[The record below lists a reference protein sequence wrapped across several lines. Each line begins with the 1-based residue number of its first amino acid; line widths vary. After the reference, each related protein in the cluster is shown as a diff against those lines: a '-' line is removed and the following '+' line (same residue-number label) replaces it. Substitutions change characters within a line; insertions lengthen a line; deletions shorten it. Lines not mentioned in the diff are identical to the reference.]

1 MIMTTILRSNSG
13 ECPLWGVCR
22 ICAWVVR
29 GKREKC
35 MEFSAGLS
43 APLLKMQNYHY
54 TSKSRNTSLCFA
66 KMRFHARFIQSSSR
80 KSQRT
85 YSGNL
90 FTDLRLSRQLVFCDH
105 KGQILPQYLKFFWA
119 KNPVQFIPERRLFGA
134 FFLFVHPHHLSSF
147 CPGHNISCLR
157 QLVKAFLCLRHIF
170 CLTYF
175 ISCVLID
182 SRQEVK

>member
-1 MIMTTILRSNSG
+1 MPFVKSCIQ
-13 ECPLWGVCR
+13 
-22 ICAWVVR
+22 A
-29 GKREKC
+29 K
-35 MEFSAGLS
+35 AG
-43 APLLKMQNYHY
+43 
-54 TSKSRNTSLCFA
+54 
-66 KMRFHARFIQSSSR
+66 IQAYVL
-80 KSQRT
+80 QRCVFMPAL
-85 YSGNL
+85 YRVPAENHKGHIAENL